1 MASEFSKRLVK
12 QSSQPMEARKTQS
25 FLTSTPFTEVSES
38 EKRLKASFG
47 ITSTTRHDSGLGA
60 SSLDITVPSPLE
72 CGRPTVA
79 VTTSTSS
86 CLPNKEQFSH
96 RIFFQSASPVSS
108 KVVYSRRSLDSYF
121 RSEDETQSFGYN
133 DTGYSS
139 SHRSRSRLSNSYEKC
154 FVRKLN
160 LDLDIYQN
168 QEHTPSTVS
177 TPGQHANV
185 LNDHFKNVLE
195 KHSLPEPD
203 RLIGRKMGLER
214 VDILNELS
222 KRNVSCVSTI
232 LSFLAPEDLCR
243 YAHLS
248 TTYYEQA
255 QVADFTYSMSDHV
268 HNCVNL
274 SLVRSLWP

>member
-1 MASEFSKRLVK
+1 MASECSKGLVK
-12 QSSQPMEARKTQS
+12 QWSQPEEARKSQS

-60 SSLDITVPSPLE
+60 SSLNITVPSPLE

-79 VTTSTSS
+79 VTTCTPSYLT
-86 CLPNKEQFSH
+86 NKEQFSH
-96 RIFFQSASPVSS
+96 QNFFRSTSPVSS
-108 KVVYSRRSLDSYF
+108 KVVYGRRSLDSYF

-139 SHRSRSRLSNSYEKC
+139 SHRSRSRLSNSFEKC
-154 FVRKLN
+154 FVRKLD

-168 QEHTPSTVS
+168 QDSPSPVS

-195 KHSLPEPD
+195 KHSPPEPD

-214 VDILNELS
+214 VDILNELG

-248 TTYYEQA
+248 TAYYE
-255 QVADFTYSMSDHV
+255 
-268 HNCVNL
+268 
-274 SLVRSLWP
+274 